1 MNKSLWMLCGIAM
14 IDYMGFGIV
23 LPLLPFYAQSMGA
36 SPLQVAL
43 IIASFPAMHLVM
55 SPVWGRVSDR
65 WGRRPLLIGGL
76 CASTV
81 SYLAF
86 GLAHTL
92 WVVAASRIV
101 AGAAGATYAV
111 AQAAVA
117 DVTSDTDRT
126 VGMGYLGAANGV
138 GVMLGPS
145 IGGYFSTFGLG
156 FPGFVAAG
164 LCLANVLAALI
175 ILPETKQRTPRTP
188 TDTDV
193 LTWSAWIRAFRRFPL
208 SVLVTIYFIAA
219 STIEGIMAI
228 FALYLERAISVG
240 AVEVGFLW
248 TWAGMVQ
255 IAVRGLLVGRVATRF
270 GEHRAVVV
278 GVSTL
283 VCAMEA
289 APCCSRN
296 ETKSKRPMPASRS
309 VHPTPRRKARD
320 PVTAARKAFLAHL
333 PATAQ
338 PVCVMPRGPPW
349 QRSRWSEDSD
359 DATVLRSRPRRR
371 LAGASQSPGYA
382 GTDAPPSAAP
392 RLLRVRARAPR
403 ACT

>member
-1 MNKSLWMLCGIAM
+1 MNTSLWMLCGIAM

-55 SPVWGRVSDR
+55 APIWGRISDR

-92 WVVAASRIV
+92 WLVAASRIV
-101 AGAAGATYAV
+101 AGAAGATFAV

-145 IGGYFSTFGLG
+145 IGGYCSRFGLG

-175 ILPETKQRTPRTP
+175 ILPETKHRTPSTP

-255 IAVRGLLVGRVATRF
+255 IAVRGLLVGRCASRF
-270 GEHRAVVV
+270 GEPRLVSV
-278 GVSTL
+278 GVGVL
-283 VCAMEA
+283 VCAMVLLPVMPSFPWMFVA
-289 APCCSRN
+289 ATLYAAGAGLLFPSLISLTSR
-296 ETKSKRPMPASRS
+296 TVTHGSQGALLGGTQFVGGMGRVLGPLWSGWVFQHVGIASPFLIGAGLCGIAAWLTGKIPAPASRTS
-309 VHPTPRRKARD
+309 T
-320 PVTAARKAFLAHL
+320 
-333 PATAQ
+333 
-338 PVCVMPRGPPW
+338 GGSW
-349 QRSRWSEDSD
+349 
-359 DATVLRSRPRRR
+359 
-371 LAGASQSPGYA
+371 G
-382 GTDAPPSAAP
+382 
-392 RLLRVRARAPR
+392 
-403 ACT
+403 

>member
-1 MNKSLWMLCGIAM
+1 MNKALWMLCGIAM

-92 WVVAASRIV
+92 WLVAASRIV

-138 GVMLGPS
+138 GLMLGPS
-145 IGGYFSTFGLG
+145 IGGYFSRFGLG

-175 ILPETKQRTPRTP
+175 VLPETKQRTPSTP
-188 TDTDV
+188 TGTDV

-228 FALYLERAISVG
+228 FALYLERAILIG
-240 AVEVGFLW
+240 AVEVGLLW
-248 TWAGMVQ
+248 TWAGVVQ
-255 IAVRGLLVGRVATRF
+255 ITVRGLLVGRFATRF
-270 GEHRAVVV
+270 GEHRAVIV
-278 GVSTL
+278 GVGTL
-283 VCAMEA
+283 VCAMVLLPVMPSLPWTFVASTLYA
-289 APCCSRN
+289 AGAALLFPALISPTSR
-296 ETKSKRPMPASRS
+296 TVYTGSQGSILGGTQLIGGTGRILGPLWSGFVFQHVSIASPFLIGAGLFGVAAWLASTIPDSAASRAVS
-309 VHPTPRRKARD
+309 
-320 PVTAARKAFLAHL
+320 L
-333 PATAQ
+333 
-338 PVCVMPRGPPW
+338 
-349 QRSRWSEDSD
+349 
-359 DATVLRSRPRRR
+359 
-371 LAGASQSPGYA
+371 
-382 GTDAPPSAAP
+382 
-392 RLLRVRARAPR
+392 
-403 ACT
+403 

>member
-55 SPVWGRVSDR
+55 SPVWGRLSDR
-65 WGRRPLLIGGL
+65 WGRRPLLLGGL

-92 WVVAASRIV
+92 WLVAASRIV

-117 DVTSDTDRT
+117 DVTSDSDRT

-138 GVMLGPS
+138 GLMLGPS
-145 IGGYFSTFGLG
+145 IGGYCSRFGLG

-175 ILPETKQRTPRTP
+175 ILPETKQRTPSTL

-193 LTWSAWIRAFRRFPL
+193 LTRSAWIRAFRRFPL
-208 SVLVTIYFIAA
+208 SVLVTIYFIAV

-228 FALYLERAISVG
+228 FALYLERAILIG
-240 AVEVGFLW
+240 AVEVGLLW
-248 TWAGMVQ
+248 TWAGVVQ
-255 IAVRGLLVGRVATRF
+255 ITVRGLLVGKFATRF
-270 GEHRAVVV
+270 GEHRAVSV
-278 GVSTL
+278 GVGTL
-283 VCAMEA
+283 VCAMVLLPVMPSLPWMFVA
-289 APCCSRN
+289 ATFYAAGAGLLFPALTSLTSRTVN
-296 ETKSKRPMPASRS
+296 TGSQGSILGGTQCIGGIGRILGPLWSGFVFQHVSIASPFLIGAGLFGVAVWLASKIPDSAASRAVS
-309 VHPTPRRKARD
+309 
-320 PVTAARKAFLAHL
+320 L
-333 PATAQ
+333 
-338 PVCVMPRGPPW
+338 
-349 QRSRWSEDSD
+349 
-359 DATVLRSRPRRR
+359 
-371 LAGASQSPGYA
+371 
-382 GTDAPPSAAP
+382 
-392 RLLRVRARAPR
+392 
-403 ACT
+403 